1 MPPLRKREWQAFCY
15 ESFSFFHFF
24 ILSFCFSLFHFF
36 VTLTFPSVDKNQT
49 PIHSGSTFMSNLHPV
64 IKGIKK
70 QRTFCMIKPDG
81 VARGL
86 IGEIVLRL
94 EKAGLKVVSMEMRQ
108 ATEAQVRA
116 HYPMSDQAWVDRL
129 GDKGLSTFEGL
140 QLDAKEF
147 LGTNDRSEIGH
158 NVAESLVAYMT
169 SGPVVVM
176 IVEGI
181 QAVDMVR
188 KLAGHTL
195 PFKADMG
202 TIRGDFSVDSPA
214 IANVEGRAIHN
225 LFHASETQE
234 EAANEMKLW
243 FGEEVAMDYIRTG
256 EDVMYSKTY

>member
-1 MPPLRKREWQAFCY
+1 MTK
-15 ESFSFFHFF
+15 
-24 ILSFCFSLFHFF
+24 I
-36 VTLTFPSVDKNQT
+36 
-49 PIHSGSTFMSNLHPV
+49 GSYYNGMSQLHPI

-86 IGEIVLRL
+86 IGEIIGRI
-94 EKAGLKVVSMEMRQ
+94 EKGGLKVVALQMVM
-108 ATEAQVRA
+108 ATEAKVRA

-147 LGTNDRSEIGH
+147 LGTDNKSEIGRG
-158 NVAESLVAYMT
+158 VAESLVAYMT
-169 SGPVVVM
+169 SGPVVIM

-195 PFKADMG
+195 PFKAEMG

-243 FGEEVAMDYIRTG
+243 FGEENVIDYARTG